1 MKTLGYVFLS
11 VYLSTKKKKKKTAK
25 NKQKIHTTHVGLGK
39 NKSQS

>member
-11 VYLSTKKKKKKTAK
+11 VYLSTKKKKKTAK

>member
-25 NKQKIHTTHVGLGK
+25 NKQKIHTTGLGK